1 MSNAQQAE
9 AAVAVYRVAVEQSYA
24 DLRRNLSAIAEQ
36 ADVDANAA
44 GDRYHLEL
52 QRIADT
58 EAQQR
63 AQAHQAANNAR
74 AEALAEFTAIAG
86 ELQSGGPQ

>member
-9 AAVAVYRVAVEQSYA
+9 AAVAAYRVAVEQSYA
-24 DLRRNLSAIAEQ
+24 NLRRTLAAIAEQ
-36 ADVDANAA
+36 ADVDATAA
-44 GDRYHLEL
+44 GDAYHLEL

-74 AEALAEFTAIAG
+74 ASALAEFTAIAG
-86 ELQSGGPQ
+86 ELQQGGPQ

>member
-9 AAVAVYRVAVEQSYA
+9 AAVAAYRVKVEQSYA
-24 DLRRNLSAIAEQ
+24 DLRRTMAAIAEQ
-36 ADVDANAA
+36 ADTDANAA
-44 GDRYHLEL
+44 GDAYHLEL

-63 AQAHQAANNAR
+63 AQAHQTAENAR
-74 AEALAEFTAIAG
+74 ASALAELTATVG